1 MNDKPQNNSQQYVD
15 FISKQVK
22 SGQIP
27 GKPSEDS
34 KPEEK
39 K

>member
-1 MNDKPQNNSQQYVD
+1 MTDKPQNNSQQYVD
-15 FISKQVK
+15 FISKQVR

-27 GKPSEDS
+27 GKPPGES